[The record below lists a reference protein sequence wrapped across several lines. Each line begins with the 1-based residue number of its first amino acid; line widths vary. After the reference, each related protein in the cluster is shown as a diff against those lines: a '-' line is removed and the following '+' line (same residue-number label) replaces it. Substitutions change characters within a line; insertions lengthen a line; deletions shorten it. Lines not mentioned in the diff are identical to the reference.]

1 MRFPILFLL
10 FSTAVSA
17 ESLPPILDYYP
28 ACFDEPAQSL
38 LFNSKMDTKGQL
50 VDLGTDPRF
59 SEVLRQ
65 LQLEAAAKDAQALTI
80 ESIDKTY
87 PILGK
92 VRYEGDQSVD
102 LKITAKLF
110 RFCKNNIALS
120 KQQPPYNALGQKI
133 IMTSTIVS
141 IDAQQIVIEK
151 PVKEPVYKDP
161 DNYIVSLDQG
171 VAGVIPGQ
179 TKSSVL
185 ALLGSPSAVIKLQN
199 SAELWGYGRKIWLKF
214 DEHLQWISTDSDL
227 LSTEGLNNLD
237 IVDTFD
243 NSDWSIEGKIR
254 LKTELTALQQQLPSQ
269 FQKSGAFELV
279 KKQNQRS
286 LTLDYQQ
293 LKNYN
298 TNTTETLLIN
308 FTLAEGEK
316 TQAKVPDYSAAALS
330 NWLKLATQTQDTDIE
345 KLKQQQIPLH
355 QFTRGIKGSW
365 IAAGNHLLLQYQEKM
380 LTKVRIG
387 GSVFKQESNKTEL
400 RQLVLAAG
408 FPVTKAQ
415 FQAKYPDAVDSGYEL
430 TLYKGTQS
438 IVAGFSSEEANAQ
451 IESLELTLI

>member
-1 MRFPILFLL
+1 M
-10 FSTAVSA
+10 
-17 ESLPPILDYYP
+17 
-28 ACFDEPAQSL
+28 
-38 LFNSKMDTKGQL
+38 
-50 VDLGTDPRF
+50 
-59 SEVLRQ
+59 
-65 LQLEAAAKDAQALTI
+65 
-80 ESIDKTY
+80 
-87 PILGK
+87 
-92 VRYEGDQSVD
+92 
-102 LKITAKLF
+102 
-110 RFCKNNIALS
+110 
-120 KQQPPYNALGQKI
+120 
-133 IMTSTIVS
+133 
-141 IDAQQIVIEK
+141 
-151 PVKEPVYKDP
+151 
-161 DNYIVSLDQG
+161 
-171 VAGVIPGQ
+171 
-179 TKSSVL
+179 
-185 ALLGSPSAVIKLQN
+185 
-199 SAELWGYGRKIWLKF
+199 
-214 DEHLQWISTDSDL
+214 
-227 LSTEGLNNLD
+227 
-237 IVDTFD
+237 
-243 NSDWSIEGKIR
+243 
-254 LKTELTALQQQLPSQ
+254 QQQLPSQ

-286 LTLDYQQ
+286 LTLDYQP

-308 FTLAEGEK
+308 FTLAEGVK

-330 NWLKLATQTQDTDIE
+330 NWLKLATQTQDSDIE

-365 IAAGNHLLLQYQEKM
+365 IAAGNHLLLQYQEKT